1 MYKDTIPLYTNTF
14 HMFQNEI
21 LDQFLTIVENFG
33 SKNAFCI
40 NEKFYTYKDLA
51 QTISKIRSSIQT
63 SKTTSKNI
71 GLLANDDIETYASI
85 FAIWLEG
92 FAYVPLHP
100 NHPLERSLEIIS
112 QANIDLVINSSE
124 INLFLNIQT
133 IESTHLKFNEFFLKP
148 VPTPDNALSYI
159 LFTSGS
165 TGKPKG
171 VTITRSNIR
180 AFVDAF
186 WDIGYCIDENDRV
199 LQPFDL
205 TFDLSVISY
214 LIPLL
219 KGACVYTVPHDQ
231 IKYSYIAQLLDD
243 HLLTMAVMVPSTIR
257 YLKPY
262 FDEIDLPALKYN
274 MFCGEALPIDL
285 VSEWSTC
292 VPNAFIDNAY
302 GPTENTIFC
311 SYYRYNREGLNKSYN
326 GILSIGKSMKSGQM
340 IIVNDENLEVSEG
353 QLGELCLTGS
363 QLTPGYWDNPEK
375 NNELFFSDNNGV
387 RFYKTGDNCYK
398 DSEGD
403 VMYSGRLDHQV
414 KVQGY
419 RVELGEIEHY
429 AREFLKGPNA
439 IAIACENK
447 AGNTEITL
455 FIEDNLTDTSILSEY
470 LKQKLPF
477 YMFPSKILLNKKFPL
492 NSNGKFDRNMLKKLI
507 TF

>member
-1 MYKDTIPLYTNTF
+1 
-14 HMFQNEI
+14 MFQNEV
-21 LDQFLTIVENFG
+21 LNQFLTIVEKFG
-33 SKNAFCI
+33 SNNAFFI
-40 NEKFYTYKDLA
+40 NEKYYTYKDLA
-51 QTISKIRSSIQT
+51 QNISKIRKALRT
-63 SKTTSKNI
+63 SKTTSKNV
-71 GLLANDDIETYASI
+71 GLIANDDIETYSSI

-124 INLFLNIQT
+124 INLFINIHT
-133 IESTHLKFNEFFLKP
+133 IESAHLEFNEFFLKP
-148 VPTPDNALSYI
+148 EPTPENALSYI

-186 WDIGYCIDENDRV
+186 WNIGYCIDENDRV

-231 IKYSYIAQLLDD
+231 IKYSYIAQLLDE
-243 HLLTMAVMVPSTIR
+243 HLLTIAVLVPSTIR

-262 FDEIDLPALKYN
+262 FDEIDLPALRYN
-274 MFCGEALPIDL
+274 LLCGEALPLDL
-285 VSEWSTC
+285 TKEWSKC
-292 VPNAFIDNAY
+292 VPNAIIDNVY

-311 SYYRYNREGLNKSYN
+311 SCYRFNREGLSKSYN
-326 GILSIGKSMKSGQM
+326 GILSIGKSMKNNQM
-340 IIVNDENLEVSEG
+340 IIVNDKNLEVSEG
-353 QLGELCLTGS
+353 QLGELCLAGS
-363 QLTPGYWDNPEK
+363 QLTPGYWKNPEK
-375 NNELFFSDNNGV
+375 NNELFFTDHQGV
-387 RFYKTGDNCYK
+387 RFYKSGDNCYK

-403 VMYSGRLDHQV
+403 IMYSGRLDHQV

-419 RVELGEIEHY
+419 RVELSEIEHY
-429 AREFLKGPNA
+429 AREFLGGQNA
-439 IAIACENK
+439 IAVASENK
-447 AGNTEITL
+447 IGNTEITL
-455 FIEDNLTDTSILSEY
+455 FIEDDLSDNSILSEY

-477 YMFPSKILLNKKFPL
+477 YMFPTRILFNKKFPL

-507 TF
+507 TP